1 MQETGVGK
9 LSVVATPIGNL
20 EDITLRALRILK
32 EADVVACEDTRTTKK
47 LLTHFDI
54 HTPTTSFN
62 AQSGERGFEKIIS
75 LLEEGKHVALVS
87 DAGTPGVSDPG
98 LELVSK
104 VRETAQTIEAIPGPS
119 ALAAALSVSGLRAA
133 SFTFY
138 GFLPL
143 KKGRETLFKEIAMSE
158 RASVFYESPH
168 RIMKALESLQ
178 KFLNAPSLANATEGK
193 TGRRVG
199 IYRELTKLHEEHV
212 VGSIDAVIEHFT
224 TNPDR
229 IRGEFVVIVEER
241 K

>member
-1 MQETGVGK
+1 
-9 LSVVATPIGNL
+9 
-20 EDITLRALRILK
+20 
-32 EADVVACEDTRTTKK
+32 
-47 LLTHFDI
+47 
-54 HTPTTSFN
+54 
-62 AQSGERGFEKIIS
+62 
-75 LLEEGKHVALVS
+75 
-87 DAGTPGVSDPG
+87 
-98 LELVSK
+98 
-104 VRETAQTIEAIPGPS
+104 
-119 ALAAALSVSGLRAA
+119 
-133 SFTFY
+133 
-138 GFLPL
+138 
-143 KKGRETLFKEIAMSE
+143 MSE
-158 RASVFYESPH
+158 RAGVFYESPH